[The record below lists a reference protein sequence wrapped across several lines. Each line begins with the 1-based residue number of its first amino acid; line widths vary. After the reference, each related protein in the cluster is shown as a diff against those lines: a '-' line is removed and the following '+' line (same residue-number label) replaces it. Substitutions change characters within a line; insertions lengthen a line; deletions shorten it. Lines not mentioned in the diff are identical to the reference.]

1 MSEFAANPESNT
13 ALNDES
19 DNDEETTSKIFPLA
33 SPELTNQILD
43 LVQRAMTYKQLRK
56 GANEAVKS
64 LNKGIS
70 EIIILAGDVK
80 PHEIT
85 AHIPLVCEDKNTPY
99 VYVPSKMALGR
110 ACGISRPV
118 VACSITTKD
127 GSPLETQITEM
138 KDSIEQLLI

>member
-1 MSEFAANPESNT
+1 MSTSAMNPESNT
-13 ALNDES
+13 ISNEEPE
-19 DNDEETTSKIFPLA
+19 NDEELSSKIFPLA

-56 GANEAVKS
+56 GANETVKS

-70 EIIILAGDVK
+70 ELIVLAGDVR
-80 PHEIT
+80 PLEIT